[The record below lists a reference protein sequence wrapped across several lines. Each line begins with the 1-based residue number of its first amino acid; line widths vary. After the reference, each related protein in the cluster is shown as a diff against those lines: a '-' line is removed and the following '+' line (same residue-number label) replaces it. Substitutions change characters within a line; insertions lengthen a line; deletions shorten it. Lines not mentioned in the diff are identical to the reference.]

1 MARIDEGARTAGAQ
15 PAWRSLWP
23 YFVLPPLIVAAAVAW
38 LWFGAEGGFV
48 EAGRYT
54 LS

>member
-1 MARIDEGARTAGAQ
+1 MQ
-15 PAWRSLWP
+15 SAWRGLWP
-23 YFVLPPLIVAAAVAW
+23 YALIPPLLVAAAVAW
-38 LWFGAEGGFV
+38 LWFAGAGGLV